1 MRLLLGLLIFASLS
15 VWGEEVHLVCS
26 GTDTQCSGDAWNDDA
41 PRRCDTINI
50 SGEMKFDEAAGTMH
64 YKRFEGDF
72 KKAKDVKFSDSEIS
86 GKVRG
91 DIRSIGQSIQITL
104 NRYTGIVTTELSI
117 AGASQLR
124 CERVAQERLF

>member
-1 MRLLLGLLIFASLS
+1 MRLLLALLVFASLS

-26 GTDTQCSGDAWNDDA
+26 GTDTQCSADDVM
-41 PRRCDTINI
+41 RCDTINI

-72 KKAKDVKFSDSEIS
+72 KKAKDVKFSDSEIR

-91 DIRSIGQSIQITL
+91 DIRSIGQSIEITL

-117 AGASQLR
+117 AGSSQLQ
-124 CERVAQERLF
+124 CERVSQERLF

>member
-1 MRLLLGLLIFASLS
+1 MRLLLGLLVFTSLS

-26 GTDTQCSGDAWNDDA
+26 GTDTQCSADDVM
-41 PRRCDTINI
+41 RCDTINI
-50 SGEMKFDEAAGTMH
+50 SGEIKFDEAAGTMH

-72 KKAKDVKFSDSEIS
+72 KKAKGVKFSDSEIS

-91 DIRSIGQSIQITL
+91 DIRSIGQSIEITL

-117 AGASQLR
+117 AGSSQLQ
-124 CERVAQERLF
+124 CERVSQERLF